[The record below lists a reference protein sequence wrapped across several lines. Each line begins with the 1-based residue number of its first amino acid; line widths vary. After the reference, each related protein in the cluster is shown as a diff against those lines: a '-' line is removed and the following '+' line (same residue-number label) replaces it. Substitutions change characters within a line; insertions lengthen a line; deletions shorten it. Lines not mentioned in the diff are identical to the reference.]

1 MREKSPTSAWSLKL
15 NFKVNLSLNSLRP
28 FRRWKWCS
36 LLTSVPLC
44 PLCVNACL
52 CLPRCV
58 CVCLKTNS
66 PFVRWVTRG
75 TCICVSHCIT
85 WCNMETATTV
95 VTLWLT
101 LGPLNPSSFYRSTSV
116 SLVFFFPVSL
126 SPDLSLASPSSS
138 LSFSLLLCLSYNSW
152 WFTSLLFFQFF
163 QLCPLYD
170 CETGL
175 STGYG
180 WFSWWR
186 GIHSMSKLT
195 VFFSLALLCTLLYFA
210 PSAGQRN
217 KRATERE
224 RERNRRHKDT
234 NERRELCTNCSK
246 QVY

>member
-1 MREKSPTSAWSLKL
+1 MP
-15 NFKVNLSLNSLRP
+15 V
-28 FRRWKWCS
+28 
-36 LLTSVPLC
+36 SV
-44 PLCVNACL
+44 CL
-52 CLPRCV
+52 DV

-66 PFVRWVTRG
+66 PFVHWVTRG

-126 SPDLSLASPSSS
+126 SPDWSLASPSSS

-224 RERNRRHKDT
+224 SGTEGTRTQMNDENCAQIVRSKCIRSLAFMA
-234 NERRELCTNCSK
+234 LCMISSLSPTVTRVAADGITTENVTINSGLS
-246 QVY
+246 V